1 MAAHWGREWRT
12 MSMPVARKKRRH
24 YADNNHGGGTAE
36 FEQMTSDN
44 YMTVY
49 ISHWEGMA
57 T

>member
-1 MAAHWGREWRT
+1 